1 MVFRRMARLFSD
13 ACASVTDPWLRR
25 ACELAER
32 GRGTTS
38 PNPLVG
44 CVLVRDGAVAG
55 EGFHERAGGPHA
67 EAAAVAA
74 AGDAARGATAYV
86 TLEPCNHHGRT
97 APCAAALAKAGVT
110 RVVVGMRD
118 PNPNVAGG
126 GSAELI
132 AAGVDVEFADDP
144 TAFEEQN
151 VEWLHFVATGRPF
164 VRVKTA
170 LTLDGHPALAPGVRS
185 AITGEGGRA
194 LTMRLR
200 SQADAVMTGAATI
213 AIDDPALTARGADG
227 SRAARQ
233 PIRVILARTDQPPAD
248 ARLFHDGVGRPL
260 LLLPEEADADPA
272 LEPLADVAGYP
283 IAEGLEGALRA
294 LGARGIVSLLVE
306 AGPRLLTALL
316 EDDLVDELVLYH
328 AGGLAGD
335 GAPALFVG
343 ESQEDVTSLRRTLRA
358 VEAGLAATDAVT
370 VWRRAGAEHEEE

>member
-32 GRGTTS
+32 GRGTSS

-44 CVLVRDGAVAG
+44 CVLVREGAVVG

-67 EAAAVAA
+67 EVAALAA

-97 APCAAALAKAGVT
+97 APCAPALVKAGVK
-110 RVVVGMRD
+110 RVVIGMSD
-118 PNPNVAGG
+118 PNLGVAGG
-126 GSAELI
+126 GAAFLS
-132 AAGVDVEFADDP
+132 AAGVDVAISQDSAP
-144 TAFEEQN
+144 FEEQN

-164 VRVKTA
+164 LRVKTA
-170 LTLDGHPALAPGVRS
+170 LTLDGHPALASGVRS
-185 AITGEGGRA
+185 AITGEGARA

-200 SQADAVMTGAATI
+200 AQADAVMTGVATI
-213 AIDDPALTARGADG
+213 AIDDPALTVRDSQGTAQV
-227 SRAARQ
+227 RQ
-233 PIRVILARTDQPPAD
+233 PKRVVLARTDQPPAA
-248 ARLFHDGVGRPL
+248 ARLFHDGLGRPV

-272 LEPLADVAGYP
+272 LEALADVVGYP

-294 LGARGIVSLLVE
+294 LADQGIVSLLVE
-306 AGPRLLTALL
+306 AGPRLLSALM
-316 EDDLVDELVLYH
+316 EDDLVDELVIYH
-328 AGGLAGD
+328 AGGVAGD

-343 ESQEDVTSLRRTLRA
+343 ESQEDPTSLRRTMRA
-358 VEAGLAATDAVT
+358 VEAGLAGSDAVS
-370 VWRRAGAEHEEE
+370 VWRRAEAEREDE